1 VVEGRPVA
9 DRPGPAPQEA
19 SSEESRL
26 GEQPPPPTTTVDPDG
41 LANRVVGVPV
51 AESRYSSLRAVAGGL
66 AWLKEPLT
74 GVLGESAAD
83 LDASR
88 PRPALERFD
97 LAKRT
102 CTELVSEL
110 NWFEVSGDGL
120 RLAVRDKDTLRVVPS
135 DRAQDA
141 EAADTVTVD
150 LSLARFT
157 ADPVAQWRHAY
168 DEAGRY
174 MRHDFWVTDMADV
187 DWAGVLDTYRPL
199 LPRLGGPGDFADLL
213 WEIFGELGTSH
224 AYVRPSKPPGEGGS
238 GQVGLLGADLAPGP
252 DGSWRV
258 TRVVPGESS
267 DPRARSPLATPGVN
281 VQPGDA
287 VLAVDGR
294 PVDPAAGP
302 GPLLVGAAGKPVELT
317 VASDGGPP
325 RRFAVTPLASE
336 RRLRYQDWVAG
347 RRRLVRELSGGR
359 AGYLHIPD
367 MMGEGWA
374 HFHRDLRVEMA
385 HDALVMDVRANRGG
399 HVSELVVEKLA
410 RKIMGWDLPRGLRP
424 STYPQDA
431 PRGPVVA
438 LADEFAGSDG
448 DMVTAAIRIL
458 GLGPVVGTRTWGGV
472 IGIGDPFT
480 LVEGTQITVP
490 RYAIWLEGYGWG
502 VENHGVDPDVEV
514 VAAPDDWASGADP
527 QLETAVRL
535 ALEALETR
543 PPARPPDT
551 STRPSR
557 RPPPLPPRPRQ

>member
-1 VVEGRPVA
+1 
-9 DRPGPAPQEA
+9 
-19 SSEESRL
+19 
-26 GEQPPPPTTTVDPDG
+26 
-41 LANRVVGVPV
+41 
-51 AESRYSSLRAVAGGL
+51 
-66 AWLKEPLT
+66 
-74 GVLGESAAD
+74 
-83 LDASR
+83 
-88 PRPALERFD
+88 
-97 LAKRT
+97 
-102 CTELVSEL
+102 
-110 NWFEVSGDGL
+110 
-120 RLAVRDKDTLRVVPS
+120 
-135 DRAQDA
+135 
-141 EAADTVTVD
+141 
-150 LSLARFT
+150 
-157 ADPVAQWRHAY
+157 
-168 DEAGRY
+168 
-174 MRHDFWVTDMADV
+174 
-187 DWAGVLDTYRPL
+187 
-199 LPRLGGPGDFADLL
+199 
-213 WEIFGELGTSH
+213 
-224 AYVRPSKPPGEGGS
+224 
-238 GQVGLLGADLAPGP
+238 
-252 DGSWRV
+252 
-258 TRVVPGESS
+258 
-267 DPRARSPLATPGVN
+267 
-281 VQPGDA
+281 
-287 VLAVDGR
+287 VDGR
-294 PVDPAAGP
+294 PVDPATGP
-302 GPLLVGAAGKPVELT
+302 GPLLVGTAGKPVELT

-325 RRFAVTPLASE
+325 RRVAVTPLASE

-359 AGYLHIPD
+359 SGYLHIPD